1 VGVGIGAQIMDNT
14 QAIGNIVALFLS
26 VLLLLFLIFA
36 LYRFLRLVW
45 TRLPLRALSFEGAD
59 LDKLVAVVAALILVP
74 SVPIFAWTTTQT
86 LLAFIAERIR
96 RIADLN
102 FGPTVAPCTGD
113 STDCL
118 VSHVTSFVGSTADG
132 LVRSLNLG
140 TFPVQDFVIFL
151 LLAVVAVQIVRQ
163 LRIGLVTGGIVRWI
177 QVANEWFPKA
187 SRERVVFAGFV
198 LIAFYL
204 GLSALLAIPLFQDKS
219 RPQNLTVDALDKA
232 MEPNVINVAEFDK
245 IFPETL
251 PPIRDIA
258 NPKISDQV
266 DSNVSASITNFF
278 LSSRSTLQKA
288 SAQLQDNWTSLR
300 QSALNDQTSVREQV
314 KSAFASGLE
323 VGIGRK
329 QTAQHYYDLFLWHQS
344 VMQRLRN
351 GLRNCQVRASTF
363 NNQAAQTLDV
373 TRTRLQTV
381 VNSDDLKLAL
391 DDGRRQL
398 DDSFPTFE
406 SALTAC
412 HPEVDAQRE
421 DMPRRNSFVASLGAV
436 GSWSGWLLNTEQM
449 PVVIIVGL
457 VGFSL
462 LGATVSRAVRTRQS
476 DPNGSF
482 TRLTLDDLVIVI
494 AVGTTAAVVVFL
506 AAYGGLAVLGG
517 NTGDPNPYVLFAT
530 CLIGAVYSED
540 VWTWART
547 KGVSDNQQSTENGK
561 TSQTKGADPQLT
573 ANATEP
579 KNEAEPQR
587 PAPLEK

>member
-1 VGVGIGAQIMDNT
+1 
-14 QAIGNIVALFLS
+14 
-26 VLLLLFLIFA
+26 
-36 LYRFLRLVW
+36 
-45 TRLPLRALSFEGAD
+45 
-59 LDKLVAVVAALILVP
+59 
-74 SVPIFAWTTTQT
+74 
-86 LLAFIAERIR
+86 
-96 RIADLN
+96 
-102 FGPTVAPCTGD
+102 
-113 STDCL
+113 
-118 VSHVTSFVGSTADG
+118 
-132 LVRSLNLG
+132 
-140 TFPVQDFVIFL
+140 
-151 LLAVVAVQIVRQ
+151 
-163 LRIGLVTGGIVRWI
+163 
-177 QVANEWFPKA
+177 
-187 SRERVVFAGFV
+187 
-198 LIAFYL
+198 
-204 GLSALLAIPLFQDKS
+204 
-219 RPQNLTVDALDKA
+219 
-232 MEPNVINVAEFDK
+232 
-245 IFPETL
+245 
-251 PPIRDIA
+251 
-258 NPKISDQV
+258 
-266 DSNVSASITNFF
+266 
-278 LSSRSTLQKA
+278 LQKA